1 MSSLSLVGAGQSRR
15 EVLIGRRAVRCGSR
29 PAELAGG
36 RQVAGGRATSWKRQG
51 QGPGRRRG
59 RQERRM
65 RAPTTLEKQR
75 DQRPARRLTRRWVK
89 SAGEFCGSIRRPG
102 SGPQSLGAWPWPREA
117 LGAGQ
122 RSPAPTLTVDGGFC
136 PSSRPPPPSSR
147 HGQSLGARNS
157 ATPAAPG
164 ASGNPGALTRSS
176 TSSSKKWVD
185 HVSLP
190 WPWVCREIFNC
201 SVQTSGCN

>member
-15 EVLIGRRAVRCGSR
+15 EVLIGRRAVPVAGLGLR
-29 PAELAGG
+29 LAGG
-36 RQVAGGRATSWKRQG
+36 RRVAGAGQRHGSGRDRDPDGGAAAGAADAGAHDLGEAAGSAAGRAADPEEVGKR
-51 QGPGRRRG
+51 
-59 RQERRM
+59 
-65 RAPTTLEKQR
+65 
-75 DQRPARRLTRRWVK
+75 

-136 PSSRPPPPSSR
+136 PSSRPPRTAAGTDEQQAESR
-147 HGQSLGARNS
+147 SLG
-157 ATPAAPG
+157 ATPAAG

-176 TSSSKKWVD
+176 D
-185 HVSLP
+185 IL
-190 WPWVCREIFNC
+190 I
-201 SVQTSGCN
+201 